1 MKNTKEKIPVETDIK
16 VYSPEQ
22 VAEILQVTTRTINN
36 YIKAKTLKAV
46 KIGKF
51 WRVSDEN
58 LKEFIK
64 NGAPIVKK
72 TNR

>member
-1 MKNTKEKIPVETDIK
+1 MKNAKEKISVETDIK

-64 NGAPIVKK
+64 TGAPIVKK
-72 TNR
+72 NK

>member
-1 MKNTKEKIPVETDIK
+1 MKNAKEKIPVETDIK

-72 TNR
+72 NK